1 MHVFKNVLSGFG
13 LDNKRIETLKFRTQP
28 GVDNRQL
35 IGAEAVNL
43 VYSQSRI
50 SMISHVV
57 LIPVMAY
64 VFSDSV
70 PPTWLW
76 LWAGLLAAAALIRML
91 LVRDYLR
98 SDIYAEDIT
107 RWERRF
113 VLSLFAV
120 GVLWGL
126 PGLLFAAR
134 LGPTDTVAMTM
145 VLFGLSGGSMSA
157 FGHHRPSHMAFTWP
171 LIAPLALY
179 QLLQAGTHESQL
191 IGFAGL
197 LYLVLT
203 TGIVSGFQRGLY
215 EALTTS
221 HERLSSIGELTRVS
235 RQLEQAN
242 LSLDERNDQL
252 AEMNDLFSSMLDN
265 SHVMTAYLDRDF
277 RFMFVN
283 EAYAAAGQRPTETFI
298 GQSHFALYPD
308 AGNERIFREVL
319 ASGKPYRADAKP
331 FTHPDQPGRG
341 TTYWDIDLL
350 PVHDARGEI
359 TGLLLSL
366 LDVTEETRAF
376 KQLEERETF
385 LSTILDTV
393 GDGLVVSDAKGRI
406 LNVTPPLCRMYGYG
420 ESELVGQNIS
430 MLIGGHDRMR
440 HEGYVSQ
447 HIARP
452 VKKLFG
458 RMVEGEGVRR
468 DGTSFPV
475 EVTITET
482 VREGNVLFVGTIRD
496 ISERRATLAELRQ
509 QQGKTEEA
517 NRQLK
522 LVNEELEFM
531 STHDNLTGLPNRHY
545 FDGFSTRLWR
555 RAMRHEEPVAI
566 LMLDID
572 YFKRYND
579 HYGHLAGDACLRR
592 IGELLGRMIHRP
604 DDVVARFGG
613 EEFIVMLGNTGT
625 EGATHVADAI
635 LDQLRS
641 AGIPHVQSEHGTVTL
656 SIGLVVVVPGKG
668 ARLEHWLQQAD
679 EALYRAKTAGRNR
692 LALAPGA

>member
-1 MHVFKNVLSGFG
+1 MSGFG
-13 LDNKRIETLKFRTQP
+13 LDNKRVETLKFRTQP
-28 GVDNRQL
+28 GVDKKQF
-35 IGAEAVNL
+35 IDAEAVNL
-43 VYSQSRI
+43 IYSQSRI
-50 SMISHVV
+50 SMISYVV
-57 LIPVMAY
+57 LLPIMAF
-64 VFSDSV
+64 VFADRI

-76 LWAGLLAAAALIRML
+76 LWAGLLAAAAVIRML

-98 SDIYAEDIT
+98 SDIYAEDIKG
-107 RWERRF
+107 WERRF

-120 GVLWGL
+120 GMLWGL

-134 LGPTDTVAMTM
+134 LDPTDMVIMTM
-145 VLFGLSGGSMSA
+145 VLFGLSGGGMSA
-157 FGHHRPSHMAFTWP
+157 FGHHRPSHTAFTWP
-171 LIAPLALY
+171 LIAPFAVY
-179 QLLQAGTHESQL
+179 QLMTGTPEGQL
-191 IGFAGL
+191 ISFAGL

-203 TGIVSGFQRGLY
+203 TRIVSGFQHGLY
-215 EALTTS
+215 EALATS
-221 HERLSSIGELTRVS
+221 YECLSSIGGLTQVS
-235 RQLEQAN
+235 RKLEQAN
-242 LSLDERNDQL
+242 LSLDERNDRL
-252 AEMNDLFSSMLDN
+252 AEMNDLLSSMLDN
-265 SHVMTAYLDRDF
+265 SHVMMAFLGRDF
-277 RFMFVN
+277 RFQFVN
-283 EAYAAAGQRPTETFI
+283 EAYAAAGQRPAEAFI

-308 AGNERIFREVL
+308 ADNERIFREVV

-331 FTHPDQPGRG
+331 FSHPDQPERG

-350 PVHDARGEI
+350 PVHDAKGEI

-366 LDVTEETRAF
+366 LDVTDETRAF
-376 KQLEERETF
+376 KQLAERETF

-452 VKKLFG
+452 VKKLFR

-468 DGTSFPV
+468 DGTTFPV

-482 VREGNVLFVGTIRD
+482 GSDGNVLFVGTIRD
-496 ISERRATLAELRQ
+496 ISERQAMLAQLEATLADLQQ
-509 QQGKTEEA
+509 QQGKTQEA
-517 NRQLK
+517 YKQLK

-531 STHDNLTGLPNRHY
+531 STHDNLTGLPNRRY
-545 FDGFSTRLWR
+545 FDEFSTRLWR
-555 RAMRHEEPVAI
+555 RAIRHKEPVAI

-579 HYGHLAGDACLRR
+579 HYGHLAGDACLRQ
-592 IGELLGRMIHRP
+592 IGELLGNLVNRP
-604 DDVVARFGG
+604 DDVVARYGG
-613 EEFIVMLGNTGT
+613 EEFIAMLDNTGMD
-625 EGATHVADAI
+625 GATHVANTI
-635 LDQLRS
+635 LDQVRS

-656 SIGLVVVVPGKG
+656 SIGLVVVVPDKG

-679 EALYRAKTAGRNR
+679 EALYRAKTAGRNC
-692 LALAPGA
+692 LALAPDA